1 MYSRAS
7 SSRTR
12 APRPSRKNTGV
23 PPTAPKART
32 GELTPPGIS
41 SKERS
46 KSARLVSYIVAGRGC
61 IERGEGA
68 RGGAHVGRVEERG
81 DHPEHVG
88 ARGDEAGGV
97 RDGDAA
103 AGRDGEA
110 RQPPRLREMRGARAH
125 GRRLRGRGEHAADR
139 DIVGAGAR
147 RGARSLGLRIAG

>member
-1 MYSRAS
+1 MYSRPS
-7 SSRTR
+7 SSTR
-12 APRPSRKNTGV
+12 PVPRPSRKHTGV

-41 SKERS
+41 SRERS

-68 RGGAHVGRVEERG
+68 RGGAHVGRVEEGG
-81 DHPEHVG
+81 DHREHVG

-103 AGRDGEA
+103 DGRDGKS
-110 RQPPRLREMRGARAH
+110 RKPRLREMRGARAH
-125 GRRLRGRGEHAADR
+125 GRRLRGRGE
-139 DIVGAGAR
+139 
-147 RGARSLGLRIAG
+147 